1 MLLIPAI
8 DLKKGFCVRLLQGES
23 DKETVYSNDP
33 AAMAVTFEE
42 AGAKRLHL
50 VDLDGAFQGEGAN
63 ISSIRSI
70 LKNVSI
76 PVQIGGGLRTEEDID
91 RMLALGVSAVIVGT
105 MAVKHPDVLEKLLK
119 KYTDEQIIL
128 GIDARNRK
136 VSIEG
141 WKESTEIQDV
151 EFALRWKNSGI
162 KRVVFTDISRDGM
175 LSGPNLAAL
184 REMAEHTGLKIVASG
199 GISSMDDLE
208 QLKTLEPNGV
218 DQAISGKAIYEGKID
233 LKRVF
238 KCLQS
243 E

>member
-8 DLKKGFCVRLLQGES
+8 DMKNGFCVRLLQGDS

-33 AAMAVTFEE
+33 AAMAVKFEE
-42 AGAKRLHL
+42 AGAQRLHL
-50 VDLDGAFQGEGAN
+50 VDLDGAFDGVGAN

-76 PVQIGGGLRTEEDID
+76 PVQIGGGLRKEEDID
-91 RMLALGVSAVIVGT
+91 RMMDLGVSAVIVGT
-105 MAVKHPDVLEKLLK
+105 MAVKLPDVLEKLLN

-141 WKESTEIQDV
+141 WKESTGIQDL
-151 EFALRWKNSGI
+151 EFALRWKDSGI
-162 KRVVFTDISRDGM
+162 KRAVFTDISRDGM
-175 LSGPNLAAL
+175 LSGPNLDVL
-184 REMAEHTGLKIVASG
+184 REMAEYTGLKIVASG
-199 GISSMDDLE
+199 GISSMEDLE
-208 QLKTLEPNGV
+208 LLKTCEPYGV
-218 DQAISGKAIYEGKID
+218 DQVISGKAIYERKID
-233 LKRVF
+233 LRKVF

>member
-8 DLKKGFCVRLLQGES
+8 DLKNGFCVRLLQGES

-33 AAMAVTFEE
+33 AAMAVKFEE

-91 RMLALGVSAVIVGT
+91 SMLALGVSAVIVGT
-105 MAVKHPDVLEKLLK
+105 MAVKHPDVLEKVLK

-151 EFALRWKNSGI
+151 KFALRWKNSGI

-184 REMAEHTGLKIVASG
+184 REMAQHTGLKIVASG

>member
-1 MLLIPAI
+1 MQLIPAI
-8 DLKKGFCVRLLQGES
+8 DLKNGSCVRLLQGNS

-33 AAMAVTFEE
+33 AGMAVKFEE
-42 AGAKRLHL
+42 SGAKRLHL
-50 VDLDGAFQGEGAN
+50 VDLDGAFQGISSN

-91 RMLALGVSAVIVGT
+91 NMIDLGVSSVIIGT
-105 MAVKHPDVLEKLLK
+105 MAVNLPDVLEKLLN

-128 GIDARNRK
+128 GIDSRNRK

-141 WKESTEIQDV
+141 WKENTQIHDV
-151 EFALRWKNSGI
+151 EFAKRWKNFGI

-175 LSGPNLAAL
+175 LSGPNLVAL
-184 REMAEHTGLKIVASG
+184 REMAENTRLKIVASG
-199 GISSMDDLE
+199 GVSSLEDLE
-208 QLKTLEPNGV
+208 QLKKLEPYGV
-218 DQAISGKAIYEGKID
+218 DQVISGKAIYERKID
-233 LKRVF
+233 LRKVF

>member
-8 DLKKGFCVRLLQGES
+8 DLRNGFCVRLLQGES
-23 DKETVYSNDP
+23 DKETVYSKDP

-70 LKNVSI
+70 IKNVSI

-141 WKESTEIQDV
+141 WKECTEIQDV

>member
-1 MLLIPAI
+1 MQLIPAI
-8 DLKKGFCVRLLQGES
+8 DLKNGSCVRLLQGNS

-33 AAMAVTFEE
+33 AGMAVRFEE

-50 VDLDGAFQGEGAN
+50 VDLDGAFQG
-63 ISSIRSI
+63 ISSNITSIRLI
-70 LKNVSI
+70 MKNVSI

-91 RMLALGVSAVIVGT
+91 NMIDLGVSSVIVGT
-105 MAVKHPDVLEKLLK
+105 MAVNLPDVLEKLLN

-128 GIDARNRK
+128 GIDSRNRK

-141 WKESTEIQDV
+141 WKENTQIQDV
-151 EFALRWKNSGI
+151 EFALRWKKSGI

-175 LSGPNLAAL
+175 LSGPNLVAL

-199 GISSMDDLE
+199 GISSLEDLE
-208 QLKTLEPNGV
+208 KLKNLEPYGV
-218 DQAISGKAIYEGKID
+218 DQVISGKAIYERKID
-233 LKRVF
+233 LKKVF

>member
-1 MLLIPAI
+1 MQLIPAI
-8 DLKKGFCVRLLQGES
+8 DLKNGSCVRLLQGNS

-33 AAMAVTFEE
+33 AGMAVKFEE
-42 AGAKRLHL
+42 SGAKRLHL
-50 VDLDGAFQGEGAN
+50 VDLDGAFQGISSN

-76 PVQIGGGLRTEEDID
+76 PVQIGGGLRKEEDINNMFD
-91 RMLALGVSAVIVGT
+91 LGVSSVIVGT
-105 MAVKHPDVLEKLLK
+105 MAVNLPDVLEKLLN

-128 GIDARNRK
+128 GIDSRNRK

-141 WKESTEIQDV
+141 WKENTQIHDV
-151 EFALRWKNSGI
+151 EFAKRWKNFGI

-175 LSGPNLAAL
+175 LSGPNLVAL
-184 REMAEHTGLKIVASG
+184 REMAENTGLKIVASG
-199 GISSMDDLE
+199 GVSSLEDLE
-208 QLKTLEPNGV
+208 QLKKLEPYGV
-218 DQAISGKAIYEGKID
+218 DQVISGKAIYEGKID

>member
-8 DLKKGFCVRLLQGES
+8 DLRNGLCVRLLQGES

-33 AAMAVTFEE
+33 ASMAVTFEE

-76 PVQIGGGLRTEEDID
+76 PVQIGRGLRTEEDID
-91 RMLALGVSAVIVGT
+91 NIMDLGVSAVIVGT
-105 MAVKHPDVLEKLLK
+105 MAVKRPDVLEKLLK

-128 GIDARNRK
+128 GVDSRDRK

-141 WKESTEIQDV
+141 WKENTDIKDV
-151 EFALRWKNSGI
+151 EFVLRWKNSGI

-184 REMAEHTGLKIVASG
+184 REMAQHTGLKIVASG

-208 QLKTLEPNGV
+208 KLKTLESNGV

>member
-8 DLKKGFCVRLLQGES
+8 DLKNGFCVRLLQGES

-33 AAMAVTFEE
+33 ADMAVKFEE

-141 WKESTEIQDV
+141 WNESTEIQDV
-151 EFALRWKNSGI
+151 KFALRWKNSGI

-184 REMAEHTGLKIVASG
+184 REMAEHTALKIVASG

>member
-8 DLKKGFCVRLLQGES
+8 DLKNGFCVRLLQGES

-151 EFALRWKNSGI
+151 KFALRWKNSGI

-175 LSGPNLAAL
+175 LSGPNLTAL

>member
-8 DLKKGFCVRLLQGES
+8 DLRNGFCVRLLQGAS

-151 EFALRWKNSGI
+151 KFALRWKNSGI

>member
-8 DLKKGFCVRLLQGES
+8 DLRNGFCVRLLQGES

-63 ISSIRSI
+63 TSSIRAI

-141 WKESTEIQDV
+141 WKECTEIQDV

>member
-8 DLKKGFCVRLLQGES
+8 DLRKGSCVRLLQGES

-50 VDLDGAFQGEGAN
+50 VDLDGAFKGEGAN

-91 RMLALGVSAVIVGT
+91 RMLTLGVSAVIVGT

-141 WKESTEIQDV
+141 WKECTEIQDL

-184 REMAEHTGLKIVASG
+184 REMAENTGLKIVASG

-208 QLKTLEPNGV
+208 QLKTLEPNCV

>member
-8 DLKKGFCVRLLQGES
+8 DLKNGFCVRLLQGES

-70 LKNVSI
+70 MQNVSI

-105 MAVKHPDVLEKLLK
+105 MAVKHPDVLEKVLK

-151 EFALRWKNSGI
+151 KFALRWKNSGI

-184 REMAEHTGLKIVASG
+184 REMAQHTGLKIVASG

-208 QLKTLEPNGV
+208 KLKTLEPNGV

>member
-8 DLKKGFCVRLLQGES
+8 DLRNGFCVRLLQGEF

-151 EFALRWKNSGI
+151 KFALRWKNSGI

>member
-8 DLKKGFCVRLLQGES
+8 DLRNGFCVRLLQGES

-50 VDLDGAFQGEGAN
+50 VDLDGAFQGKGAN

-70 LKNVSI
+70 LQNVPI
-76 PVQIGGGLRTEEDID
+76 PVQIGGGLRTEENIET
-91 RMLALGVSAVIVGT
+91 MMNLGVSAVIVGT
-105 MAVKHPDVLEKLLK
+105 MAVKHPDVLEKLLI

-151 EFALRWKNSGI
+151 KFALRWKNSGI
-162 KRVVFTDISRDGM
+162 KRVV
-175 LSGPNLAAL
+175 
-184 REMAEHTGLKIVASG
+184 
-199 GISSMDDLE
+199 
-208 QLKTLEPNGV
+208 
-218 DQAISGKAIYEGKID
+218 
-233 LKRVF
+233 
-238 KCLQS
+238 LQTFP
-243 E
+243 ETEC

>member
-8 DLKKGFCVRLLQGES
+8 DLRNGFCVRLLQGES

-50 VDLDGAFQGEGAN
+50 VDLDGAFQGEGIN

-105 MAVKHPDVLEKLLK
+105 MAVKHPGVLEKLLK

-128 GIDARNRK
+128 GIDTRNRK

-141 WKESTEIQDV
+141 WKECTEIQDV

-175 LSGPNLAAL
+175 LRGPNLAAL

>member
-8 DLKKGFCVRLLQGES
+8 DLRNGFCVRLLQGES

-141 WKESTEIQDV
+141 WKESTKIQDV
-151 EFALRWKNSGI
+151 EFALRWKKSGI

>member
-8 DLKKGFCVRLLQGES
+8 DLKNGSCVRLLQGEF

-33 AAMAVTFEE
+33 AAMAVKFEE

-50 VDLDGAFQGEGAN
+50 VDLDGSFDGVGAN

-76 PVQIGGGLRTEEDID
+76 PVQVGGGLRTEEDID
-91 RMLALGVSAVIVGT
+91 TMIDLGVSAVIVGT
-105 MAVKHPDVLEKLLK
+105 MAVKFPAVLEKLLN

-128 GIDARNRK
+128 GVDARNRK

-141 WKESTEIQDV
+141 WKENTEIKDV
-151 EFALRWKNSGI
+151 KFALKWKNYGI

-175 LSGPNLAAL
+175 LCGPNLVAL
-184 REMAEHTGLKIVASG
+184 REMAEYTRLKIIASG
-199 GISSMDDLE
+199 GISSMEDLE
-208 QLKTLEPNGV
+208 QLKNLEPYGV
-218 DQAISGKAIYEGKID
+218 DQVISGKAIYERKID
-233 LKRVF
+233 LRKVF

>member
-8 DLKKGFCVRLLQGES
+8 DLKNGFCVRLLQGES
-23 DKETVYSNDP
+23 DMETVYSSDP
-33 AAMAVTFEE
+33 AAMAVKFEE
-42 AGAKRLHL
+42 AGAERLHL

-63 ISSIRSI
+63 IPSIRSI
-70 LKNVSI
+70 LNNVSI

-91 RMLALGVSAVIVGT
+91 SIIDLGASAVIVGT
-105 MAVKHPDVLEKLLK
+105 MAVKRSDVLEKILN

-141 WKESTEIQDV
+141 WKETTEILDV
-151 EFALRWKNSGI
+151 EFALRWKDSGI

-208 QLKTLEPNGV
+208 QLKNLEQYGV
-218 DQAISGKAIYEGKID
+218 DQVISGKAIYERKID
-233 LKRVF
+233 LRKVF